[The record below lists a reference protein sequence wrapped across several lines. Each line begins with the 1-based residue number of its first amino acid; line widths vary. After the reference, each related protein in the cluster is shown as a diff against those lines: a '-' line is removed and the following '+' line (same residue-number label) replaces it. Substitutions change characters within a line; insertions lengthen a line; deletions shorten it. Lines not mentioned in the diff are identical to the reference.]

1 MSHLS
6 SPLKVTPTK
15 RAPDHPPEHSAIVR
29 FRRVPGE
36 LSKIFDLELALA
48 LALAKTGTGW
58 YEGHEL
64 TADRTSG
71 QLYMYG
77 NDADELFATI
87 RPVLERAT
95 GICDVVA
102 LLRYGDADDD
112 APRVSVV
119 IEPQVS
125 SS

>member
-1 MSHLS
+1 M
-6 SPLKVTPTK
+6 
-15 RAPDHPPEHSAIVR
+15 RAPDHAPEHSAIVR
-29 FRRVPGE
+29 FRRAPGE

-71 QLYMYG
+71 RLYMYG
-77 NDADELFATI
+77 SDADVLFATI

-95 GICDVVA
+95 GIHDIVA
-102 LLRYGDADDD
+102 LLCYGDADSD
-112 APRVSVV
+112 AARATVVVEPRVS
-119 IEPQVS
+119 S
-125 SS
+125 S